1 MRDVTPSWFRNL
13 TLSRKFFVS
22 CCALLGLLSLTLA
35 AGLFYLS
42 KINSYVDRHQR
53 ITVPAV
59 VTAATIQ
66 RTALEAML
74 VLHRFLERPG
84 TQRAEDAR
92 ERLDELMAAATRD
105 FELYRS
111 RHAART
117 HPILYGMLVEHGQVA
132 LADQEDAA
140 LTDIGGLLPSL
151 PSLWHPLLTPS
162 KTRASAKHERL
173 TAEID
178 ARMGRLT
185 QALQVLVDAH
195 TKIDIEM
202 KKEGDRLVGRA
213 RLLTLG
219 LVLLL
224 GLVIAGTYRL
234 VTKQIARPLTDLAFT
249 ADRVAR
255 QDLSAAFEP
264 WPSQDEVGALTR
276 SLHTMLGTLRERTG
290 ALERKTKE
298 LEGFSYS
305 VAHDLKSP
313 LREIEGFSSLL
324 EQQYGSLLDPTA
336 RHYVT
341 TIRTSALRLSAL
353 IDDLLRYARLEQQA
367 LPRTTVNL
375 KALTDGVL
383 ADRAREV
390 DAIGAQIRVE
400 VPPAT
405 VPGDPTSLRQT
416 LLNLVDNALKFARHA
431 TPPEITIGGSRTP
444 TEYVLWVRDNGIG
457 FDPRDAE
464 RIFGLFERLH
474 GAQDYE
480 GTGVGLAIVKLVMEK
495 HRGRAWAE
503 SSPGKGSTFY
513 VAFPTQHMSQG
524 SSEH

>member
-1 MRDVTPSWFRNL
+1 MLLYVMRDVTPSWCRNL

-22 CCALLGLLSLTLA
+22 FGALLGLLSLTLA

-42 KINSYVDRHQR
+42 KINGYVDRHQR

-66 RTALEAML
+66 RTAL
-74 VLHRFLERPG
+74 
-84 TQRAEDAR
+84 
-92 ERLDELMAAATRD
+92 
-105 FELYRS
+105 
-111 RHAART
+111 
-117 HPILYGMLVEHGQVA
+117 
-132 LADQEDAA
+132 
-140 LTDIGGLLPSL
+140 
-151 PSLWHPLLTPS
+151 
-162 KTRASAKHERL
+162 
-173 TAEID
+173 
-178 ARMGRLT
+178 
-185 QALQVLVDAH
+185 
-195 TKIDIEM
+195 
-202 KKEGDRLVGRA
+202 
-213 RLLTLG
+213 
-219 LVLLL
+219 
-224 GLVIAGTYRL
+224 
-234 VTKQIARPLTDLAFT
+234 AFT

-255 QDLSAAFEP
+255 RDLSAAFEP
-264 WPSQDEVGALTR
+264 WPSQDEVGVLSR
-276 SLHTMLGTLRERTG
+276 SLDTMLGTLRERTG

-336 RHYVT
+336 RRYVT

-367 LPRTTVNL
+367 LPKTTVNL

-390 DAIGAQIRVE
+390 NAIGAHIRVE
-400 VPPAT
+400 APPAT
-405 VPGDPTSLRQT
+405 VPGDPTGLRQT
-416 LLNLVDNALKFARHA
+416 LLNLLDNALKFARQA
-431 TPPEITIGGSRTP
+431 TPPEITIGGSHTP
-444 TEYVLWVRDNGIG
+444 TEYVLWVQDNGIG

-474 GAQDYE
+474 SAQDYE

-513 VAFPTQHMSQG
+513 VAFPTQHMNQG